1 MFRAI
6 LRAVPAAIAA
16 TFILSLAALAAPPHE
31 EFDAQ
36 QASLEELAGL
46 EGEEFEVGY
55 INRLVPH
62 HEGALMMA
70 EVIAEKAVH
79 DELRAEA
86 ETIIEA
92 QTAEIDLL
100 TTYLS
105 DTYDQEVEPD
115 PAFVMSPDMM
125 AELESAT
132 PEMAEKMFLLMMRE
146 HHQSAI
152 VIGEMALETGVADV
166 LTEQANEMIASQ
178 REEQARFGTY
188 LRDWYGI
195 AAPEPTGDSQA
206 AMELAMAEA
215 PNTAVSLRSSA
226 FSGPV
231 LLGLVL
237 LAAAATAAAVRLR
250 EAVR

>member
-1 MFRAI
+1 MFRI
-6 LRAVPAAIAA
+6 TLRAAPAAIAA
-16 TFILSLAALAAPPHE
+16 TFILSLPVLAAPPHE
-31 EFDAQ
+31 EFEAQ
-36 QASLEELAGL
+36 QASLEELGGL
-46 EGEEFEVGY
+46 EGEEFEIGY
-55 INRLVPH
+55 VNRLVPH

-79 DELRAEA
+79 DELRADA
-86 ETIIEA
+86 QAIIEA
-92 QTAEIDLL
+92 QMAEIDLL

-146 HHQSAI
+146 HHQTAI
-152 VIGEMALETGVADV
+152 LMGEMALETGVADA

-178 REEQARFGTY
+178 REEQERFTTY
-188 LRDWYGI
+188 LQAWYGI
-195 AAPEPTGDSQA
+195 AAPEPTGDSQK

-215 PNTAVSLRSSA
+215 PDTAVSIGSTALP
-226 FSGPV
+226 GTV
-231 LLGLVL
+231 VLGLAL
-237 LAAAATAAAVRLR
+237 LAVAAMVAVVRLR
-250 EAVR
+250 ALVR